1 MIDNIMNDDKTIAGG
16 GEGMILAGSYHSPIV
31 YRDHSRRSI

>member
-1 MIDNIMNDDKTIAGG
+1 MVDNIMNDDKTIADG

>member
-1 MIDNIMNDDKTIAGG
+1 MIDNTINDDKTIADG